1 MVAEDSLS
9 RYLIFAILLLAL
21 SIFASLQS
29 NAVLSGVVMLLQ
41 TVVILV
47 LLIER
52 AGRKRAA
59 RKLAESEDSLTGRL
73 LQTQDEERRRIA
85 RELHDVTAQSIGLL
99 MLNLAQV
106 QQASSAMD
114 EDTKDK
120 LAESMSFGEQA
131 LKDIRTLSYVL
142 HPPLLDQA
150 GLVTALRWYVK
161 GFSERSGVKVNFSED
176 SNNGH
181 RMPPEVEYALF
192 RIVQES
198 LTNIRRHTNSETAEI
213 AIHRTPDEVL
223 LSIRDQGKGMKL
235 SAAQNGDGVESIGV
249 GISGMRHRLKQ
260 LGGELLVDSDRD
272 GTTVTATVPVKWVSY
287 DSSSFS

>member
-1 MVAEDSLS
+1 MFAEDSLS
-9 RYLIFAILLLAL
+9 RYLTFAILLLAL
-21 SIFASLQS
+21 SIFASVQS
-29 NAVLSGVVMLLQ
+29 NTAISVVVMLSQ
-41 TVVILV
+41 TVLIFI

-52 AGRKRAA
+52 ARRKRAA
-59 RKLAESEDSLTGRL
+59 RMLAEKEDSFTGRL
-73 LQTQDEERRRIA
+73 LRTQDEERRRIA

-120 LAESMSFGEQA
+120 LSESMSFAEQA

-198 LTNIRRHTNSETAEI
+198 LTNIRRHTNSETADI
-213 AIHRTPDEVL
+213 TITRTPVEVL

-235 SAAQNGDGVESIGV
+235 SLPRNGDGAASIGV
-249 GISGMRHRLKQ
+249 GISGMRHRVKQ
-260 LGGELLVDSDRD
+260 LGGELLVDSDGD
-272 GTTVTATVPVKWVSY
+272 GTIVTAKVPVR
-287 DSSSFS
+287 